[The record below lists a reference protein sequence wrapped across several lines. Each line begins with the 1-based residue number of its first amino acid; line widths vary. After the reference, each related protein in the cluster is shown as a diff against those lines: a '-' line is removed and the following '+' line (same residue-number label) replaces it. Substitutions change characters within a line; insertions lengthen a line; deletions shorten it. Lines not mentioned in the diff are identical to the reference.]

1 MWAFLSS
8 IAHDVHSDLHITVQL
23 HNTVQGTALHS
34 YVQIEEAEALWRRT
48 TAPPGRAEGQP

>member
-1 MWAFLSS
+1 MRAFLSS

-34 YVQIEEAEALWRRT
+34 GVQMEEVEALWRRT
-48 TAPPGRAEGQP
+48 DTTRGRAQWQP